1 LPRIAISRRANGPL
15 PRGGVRYSSEAELD
29 SLARRRRR
37 LRQMRGQR
45 SEARGQRPEARVG
58 ARYWGGL
65 VVKRSFPSSSAQIGL
80 VTVGWSLDSKWQWQW
95 QIAAQY
101 PVSRTY
107 LRLLRAGLHDAAAGL
122 LEVEGRSPDRV
133 GLLQLPLDLRGCH
146 GAVGAWEVPI
156 DAVAGLLQNL
166 AAHKIATSPA
176 SPLHRVQA
184 VGGCQQQS
192 RLQREPVIRMVSRQ
206 QTYQRQRAWCQKSYR
221 RAYR

>member
-1 LPRIAISRRANGPL
+1 MTDERA
-15 PRGGVRYSSEAELD
+15 
-29 SLARRRRR
+29 
-37 LRQMRGQR
+37 
-45 SEARGQRPEARVG
+45 EARGQRTEARVG

-65 VVKRSFPSSSAQIGL
+65 LVKRSFPSSSAQIGL
-80 VTVGWSLDSKWQWQW
+80 VTAGWSLDSKWQWQW
-95 QIAAQY
+95 QIAV
-101 PVSRTY
+101 PGTY

-122 LEVEGRSPDRV
+122 LEVEGQSPDRV
-133 GLLQLPLDLRGCH
+133 GLLQLALDLRGCH
-146 GAVGAWEVPI
+146 GAMGGWEVPI